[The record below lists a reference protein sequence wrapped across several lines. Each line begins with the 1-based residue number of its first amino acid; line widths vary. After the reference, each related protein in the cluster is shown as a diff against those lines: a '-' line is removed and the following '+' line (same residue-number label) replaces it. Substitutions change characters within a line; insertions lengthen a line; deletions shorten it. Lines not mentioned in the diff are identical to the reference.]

1 METKSP
7 QLRLIQSIV
16 YALCSEMEVMTDRL
30 AELRADKDTSIDL
43 EDEDGD
49 CTVVSPALIDGFLQ
63 TVNQMNRNLERLQQN
78 LDEMRQIQENV
89 RESSALKKRYQEV
102 TNEIKQISL
111 NIYKGLKSLSKEITN
126 ELRSNRHNAEF
137 RIKKAQEAA
146 LRQKLKRLVLEYQ
159 QLEEQNKEK
168 YRGMLR
174 RQLQIVGIHYTSISD
189 DRFEELV
196 SQIESGIALT
206 QEDIL
211 KQTNQE
217 RQTLKEVE
225 ARKISELEKNVKEL
239 HDMFHEMTVLLNDE
253 SQDENDFI
261 ADNIEHN
268 VENTKDYVPK
278 ATKDYVPEVTEPIE
292 IARNYPKKTSLKWMM
307 CGIATIVIA
316 IFLLIITLPVALVI
330 IIIIIIIVSIAVG
343 IGSCRHQ
350 ETQDN

>member
-1 METKSP
+1 
-7 QLRLIQSIV
+7 
-16 YALCSEMEVMTDRL
+16 
-30 AELRADKDTSIDL
+30 
-43 EDEDGD
+43 
-49 CTVVSPALIDGFLQ
+49 
-63 TVNQMNRNLERLQQN
+63 
-78 LDEMRQIQENV
+78 
-89 RESSALKKRYQEV
+89 
-102 TNEIKQISL
+102 
-111 NIYKGLKSLSKEITN
+111 
-126 ELRSNRHNAEF
+126 
-137 RIKKAQEAA
+137 
-146 LRQKLKRLVLEYQ
+146 
-159 QLEEQNKEK
+159 
-168 YRGMLR
+168 MLR
-174 RQLQIVGIHYTSISD
+174 RQLQIAGVHYTSISD

-196 SQIESGIALT
+196 SQIESGAALT

-268 VENTKDYVPK
+268 VENTKDYIPK

-307 CGIATIVIA
+307 CGIATIVIV
-316 IFLLIITLPVALVI
+316 IFLLIITLPIALVI

>member
-1 METKSP
+1 MTVGWGMVWAA
-7 QLRLIQSIV
+7 RLLDS
-16 YALCSEMEVMTDRL
+16 A
-30 AELRADKDTSIDL
+30 SIDL
-43 EDEDGD
+43 EDGD
-49 CTVVSPALIDGFLQ
+49 CTVASSATIDGVLKM
-63 TVNQMNRNLERLQQN
+63 VNQINRNIEKIQQN

-89 RESSALKKRYQEV
+89 LESSANKKRSEL
-102 TNEIKQISL
+102 TNEIKQVSL
-111 NIYKGLKSLSKEITN
+111 NIHKELKRLNEEIKSAN
-126 ELRSNRHNAEF
+126 ELGSNGHDAEL

-146 LRQKLKRLVLEYQ
+146 LRQKLKRLVLEYK

-174 RQLQIVGIHYTSISD
+174 RQLQIAGIHDISD
-189 DRFEELV
+189 DRLEEMV
-196 SQIESGIALT
+196 SPIENEIALI

-211 KQTNQE
+211 KE
-217 RQTLKEVE
+217 RQTLEEVE
-225 ARKISELEKNVKEL
+225 ARKIFQLEKNVKEL
-239 HDMFHEMTVLLNDE
+239 HDMFHEMIVLLNDE
-253 SQDENDFI
+253 SQDENDLI

-278 ATKDYVPEVTEPIE
+278 ITEPIE
-292 IARNYPKKTSLKWMM
+292 IARDYTRKKHRLKWMM
-307 CGIATIVIA
+307 CGIATIVIV